1 MPAIVSENG
10 YVSQWKTQFCKVK
23 QMFREKAGR
32 ICLDK
37 RRGRLK
43 KTAKGFSDGLTGDA
57 EFDIGLLGF
66 VCRFAFGGFLGAGF
80 VQSGKLNGHAL
91 LNFR

>member
-37 RRGRLK
+37 RRDRLK
-43 KTAKGFSDGLTGDA
+43 KQRRDFQTAS
-57 EFDIGLLGF
+57 LGMQNLILAYW

-91 LNFR
+91 LDFR

>member
-23 QMFREKAGR
+23 QMFREKASR

-43 KTAKGFSDGLTGDA
+43 KQRRDFQTASLGMRNLILA
-57 EFDIGLLGF
+57 LLGF
-66 VCRFAFGGFLGAGF
+66 VCRFAFGGFLGACF

-91 LNFR
+91 LDFR